1 CCQHCTQILVARLLL
16 FLSHIRR
23 FRAKLS
29 ERQQLKLIVQLLES
43 TLEPQLLCLVLQ
55 SLALVALDSSTH
67 EAFIDVQIDD
77 ALIQMLLPSDD
88 WYYTRHSTKF
98 GNFVKYHAARIL
110 VYVGMGDRVG
120 SRVNLFSMHA
130 GMESSFAD
138 KKTAYPNED
147 EYICETCSTPRST
160 HTFSKSALSVEGFLK
175 KLLDEML
182 KQNQHIS

>member
-29 ERQQLKLIVQLLES
+29 ERQQLKLVVQLLES

-120 SRVNLFSMHA
+120 SRVNLFAMHE
-130 GMESSFAD
+130 GKSSSD
-138 KKTAYPNED
+138 KKDKSPFPNED

-160 HTFSKSALSVEGFLK
+160 HTFSKSALSVEGILK
-175 KLLDEML
+175 RLLDEMI
-182 KQNQHIS
+182 KQNQHLS

>member
-29 ERQQLKLIVQLLES
+29 ERQQLKLLVQLLEP

-77 ALIQMLLPSDD
+77 ALIQMLLPADD
-88 WYYTRHSTKF
+88 WYYTNHSTKF

-120 SRVNLFSMHA
+120 SRVNLFTMHE
-130 GMESSFAD
+130 GMEMSNMD
-138 KKTAYPNED
+138 KKAAYPNED
-147 EYICETCSTPRST
+147 EYICETCSTPRSM

-175 KLLDEML
+175 KLLEEV
-182 KQNQHIS
+182 